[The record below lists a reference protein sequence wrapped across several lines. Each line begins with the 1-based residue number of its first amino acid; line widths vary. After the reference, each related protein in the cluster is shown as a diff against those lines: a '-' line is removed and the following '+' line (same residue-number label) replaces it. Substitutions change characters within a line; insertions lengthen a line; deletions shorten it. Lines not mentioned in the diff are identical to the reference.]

1 MNTTEVET
9 DWNALLREAL
19 ALEAQ
24 GQYSASILRYEKLLL
39 QFPVH
44 TVLYRNY
51 GHVLY
56 KAGHLSQCL
65 TAYDKSLALDDHQP
79 ELYVTKGAVLNS
91 LGQLTDAIACYD
103 KAIQL
108 KSDYPEAYFY
118 RGNVFKQLEQY
129 TAAITD
135 YEQAI
140 ALNPDYLQAHHHL
153 GIVLVALKRYSESL
167 THYDRVISLQP
178 DYAPA
183 YYNRANALSAL
194 GCYEDAVK
202 YYQRAIELK
211 PDYWEANNNLGNTL
225 KKFNQYEAAVASYKR
240 TLELKPD
247 HALAHNN
254 LADLLFLLKQ
264 YSNAVTHYDNA
275 IKLMPDYVEA
285 HYNRG
290 QVLKELNRLEE
301 ALNSFDQAIAL
312 NKADNLFYEGVRQD
326 LKLTLCNWDHYQ
338 QEILKNIVRI
348 DQNENVSTPFTALLF
363 TNSPAIELKCAQIW
377 LRHKSIKESTLPLLP
392 HYQRHKKI
400 RVGYFSADFHDHP
413 VMHLMAEV
421 FEQHDTNHFECFA
434 FSFNGYVDAWT
445 DRASKSFEHFIHVQT
460 LSDRAIAELARSY
473 EIDIAVDLLG
483 FTAGSRPN
491 VFAER
496 CAPVQISYLGYPGTT
511 GASFMD
517 YIIAD
522 KIVIPEEA
530 RGSYSEKIV
539 YMPNSYMANYPLR
552 NNLNLKGSRVDLGLP
567 VDGFVFASFIKSNR
581 ITPTVFESWMN
592 ILRTIQGSVLW
603 LREAND
609 SAINNLRNMAS
620 QQGVNADR
628 ILFAKHVSIGQHLE
642 RLSFVDLFLDT
653 FPFNAHSTASDVLRM
668 GVPLITRMGE
678 SFVSR
683 VGASLLSALEMPEL
697 ITTSIE
703 EYESM
708 AITLALQPTQLAK
721 IKNKLKQKIGSTS
734 LFNSQEFTRDLE
746 SAYQLVYER
755 YQKGLAPDHIYDL
768 MDNQTVF
775 L

>member
-24 GQYSASILRYEKLLL
+24 GQYPASILIYEELLQ

-44 TVLYRNY
+44 PVLHKNY

-65 TAYDKSLALDDHQP
+65 TAYDKSFVLDDHQP
-79 ELYVTKGAVLNS
+79 ELYVTKGALLNS
-91 LGQLTDAIACYD
+91 LEQFTDAIACYD
-103 KAIQL
+103 KALRL
-108 KSDYPEAYFY
+108 KNAYPEAYFY
-118 RGNVFKQLEQY
+118 RGNVYKQLEQY
-129 TAAITD
+129 SEAITD
-135 YEQAI
+135 YEQTI
-140 ALNPDYLQAHHHL
+140 ALNPDYWQAHHHL

-301 ALNSFDQAIAL
+301 ALNSFDRAIAF

-326 LKLTLCNWDHYQ
+326 LKLTLCNWENYQ
-338 QEILKNIVRI
+338 QEIFDNLSKINRLQKVT
-348 DQNENVSTPFTALLF
+348 TPFTALLF
-363 TNSPAIELKCAQIW
+363 SNSPAIELKCAQTW
-377 LRHKSIKESTLPLLP
+377 LMHQYTKESTLPPLP
-392 HYQRHKKI
+392 QYQIHKKI
-400 RVGYFSADFHDHP
+400 RIGYFSADFHDHP
-413 VMHLMAEV
+413 MMHLMAEV
-421 FEQHDTNHFECFA
+421 FEQHDSYHFECFA

-445 DRASKSFEHFIHVQT
+445 DRASKSFDHFINAQT
-460 LSDRAIAELARSY
+460 LSDREVAELARSY
-473 EIDIAVDLLG
+473 EIDIAIDLLG

-496 CAPVQISYLGYPGTT
+496 CAPIQIGYLGYPATT

-530 RGSYSEKIV
+530 RIYYSEKII
-539 YMPNSYMANYPLR
+539 YMPCSYMANYQLR
-552 NNLNLKGSRVDLGLP
+552 DSWDSEGSRVDMGLP
-567 VDGFVFASFIKSNR
+567 EVGFVFASFIKSNR
-581 ITPTVFESWMN
+581 ITPAVFESWMN
-592 ILRTIQGSVLW
+592 ILRAVQGSVLW
-603 LREAND
+603 LKEAND
-609 SAINNLRNMAS
+609 VATLNLRNMAI
-620 QQGVNADR
+620 QQGVDADR
-628 ILFAKHVSIGQHLE
+628 VFFANHVSIDRHLK

-668 GVPLITRMGE
+668 GVPVITRMGE

-683 VGASLLSALEMPEL
+683 VGASLLHALEMPEL

-708 AITLALQPTQLAK
+708 AIKLALHPTQLAK
-721 IKNKLKQKIGSTS
+721 IKIN
-734 LFNSQEFTRDLE
+734 
-746 SAYQLVYER
+746 
-755 YQKGLAPDHIYDL
+755 
-768 MDNQTVF
+768 
-775 L
+775 